1 MIVGELKMFEYKG
14 KTIDRAKLTTQEL
27 EDLKQEMSDTVQY
40 LSGMLY
46 AVTSDLNDREVK
58 QNEDRPI

>member
-1 MIVGELKMFEYKG
+1 MFEYKG
-14 KTIDRAKLTTQEL
+14 RTIDRAKLTTQEL